1 MKRSSDPDEVLLPTP
16 GTRTPGKLGGSAES
30 DMMSL
35 MPAIVG
41 AGLVLCVFC
50 SLFLW
55 FLTKPKSSRGF
66 GRGAQRLR
74 ATSYPDDDEYGD
86 EYDEDEDYPE
96 VGEGYDEPRRSRR
109 AVKVIRKPRAP
120 RGRR

>member
-1 MKRSSDPDEVLLPTP
+1 M
-16 GTRTPGKLGGSAES
+16 SARRPS
-30 DMMSL
+30 
-35 MPAIVG
+35 
-41 AGLVLCVFC
+41 
-50 SLFLW
+50 
-55 FLTKPKSSRGF
+55 
-66 GRGAQRLR
+66 RGAQRLR

-96 VGEGYDEPRRSRR
+96 EGEGYDAPRRSRR